1 VRDSLGEPTTRLH
14 LALDP
19 DRLAQ
24 AGVSDAAVQQLVAL
38 AYGGSVATQIREA
51 DRQTPVVVRLPPAMR
66 ADVSALAG
74 TAVRSSSGANVPL
87 AELARPTL
95 DTQTSSTTYRDGYPT
110 VTISADVAGR
120 LPSHVLADF
129 KRAADGIA
137 LPPGVRIAYAGEDEQ
152 SAKSFRNLALAG
164 AIGLLLNQTILLWEF
179 RKLRLS
185 LVVLAAVPLGLIGA
199 VTGLAVT
206 GNHFGFVAS
215 LGLSSLGG
223 IVTNHTIVLFEYANR
238 EREHDP
244 TLAMERALILA
255 GQKRLRPIFLTV
267 VTSIAGLLPLAFS
280 AQSLWKPFC
289 WVVIFGL
296 AGSMVMTLVAIPA
309 LYRLTSGR
317 SPRRPSGETR
327 ELAEPSYGAPSPAS
341 TPALA

>member
-1 VRDSLGEPTTRLH
+1 
-14 LALDP
+14 
-19 DRLAQ
+19 
-24 AGVSDAAVQQLVAL
+24 
-38 AYGGSVATQIREA
+38 
-51 DRQTPVVVRLPPAMR
+51 MR
-66 ADVSALAG
+66 ADASALAG
-74 TAVRSSSGANVPL
+74 TAVRSNAGANVPL
-87 AELARPTL
+87 GELARLTL
-95 DTQTSSTTYRDGYPT
+95 DTQTSSTVYRDGYPT

-120 LPSHVLADF
+120 LPSDVLADF
-129 KRAADGIA
+129 KRAAASVAVPD
-137 LPPGVRIAYAGEDEQ
+137 GVRVIYAGEDEQ
-152 SAKSFRNLALAG
+152 TAKSFRNLALAG

-223 IVTNHTIVLFEYANR
+223 IVTNHTIVLFEYAKR

-244 TLAMERALILA
+244 TLAMDRALILA

-280 AQSLWKPFC
+280 TQSLWRPFC

-317 SPRRPSGETR
+317 TPDRPAGESAATT
-327 ELAEPSYGAPSPAS
+327 EPTYDAAPAR